1 MGPQFSID
9 ILQYW
14 AIIRRWLHL
23 ILIIAVV
30 AAVSAF
36 VFSVRTV
43 PVYRATSVVLIQQA
57 TNNALVVDYANVLTN
72 ERLARTYAQ
81 LLTTRPVLEQTLERL
96 GLQGQLD
103 PSTLKQNIRVS
114 PVRDTSLLRIQVEDT
129 DPERAVKLANTIPI
143 VFSDYIETVQ
153 TQRFQESK
161 RSLQAQIDRLQE
173 EISAIQARLEAERQ
187 ASGNGNTN
195 LLPLQ
200 TQLATLQSSYANLY
214 QQYEEVRLAEARA
227 QDTIIL
233 TEPALR
239 AKRVR
244 PQTSRNVL
252 MALIVGLMLG
262 VGAAFTI
269 EYLDDTVKTPDD
281 IARMTDFP
289 VLSGI
294 GEIQDKD
301 KLPLI
306 AAVDPKS
313 PITEAFRILRTNIEF
328 AGVDHPIRSL
338 LITSPSASEG
348 KSFIT
353 ANLAIVMAQQGYQ
366 VIVVDADLRKPT
378 QHKLFRVP
386 KNVGLTNWLLAP
398 DTFAIEDILHE
409 TKIPNLKVISS
420 GHRPPNPAELLGSQR
435 MRDLMRTLSEQ
446 ADIVLYDTP
455 PFLAVADASILAKH
469 VDGMLIVVRVGATR
483 IPALYQTIS
492 ESQRMNFRL
501 IGFVLNQLPP
511 RGSGYYYYYY
521 YSHYYHYYPNGEHS
535 ETARSWRFWPWKW
548 HRGKSRTVKRREKNS
563 EEPATKTLTE
573 RR

>member
-1 MGPQFSID
+1 MTSQFSID

-23 ILIIAVV
+23 ILAIAIV
-30 AAVSAF
+30 AALSAF
-36 VFSVRTV
+36 VFSIRTI
-43 PVYRATSVVLIQQA
+43 PVYRATSVILIQQA

-81 LLTTRPVLEQTLERL
+81 LLTTRPVLEQTLKRL
-96 GLQGQLD
+96 GLQGRLD
-103 PSTLKQNIRVS
+103 PGTLKQNIRVS

-129 DPERAVKLANTIPI
+129 DPERAVKLANTIPV

-161 RSLQAQIDRLQE
+161 RSLQAQIDRLQK
-173 EISAIQARLEAERQ
+173 EISALQGRLEAERQ
-187 ASGNGNTN
+187 TSGNDDPN

-200 TQLATLQSSYANLY
+200 TQLTTLQSSYANLY

-227 QDTIIL
+227 QDTVVL
-233 TEPALR
+233 TEPALH

-262 VGAAFTI
+262 AGAAFTI

-281 IARMTDFP
+281 IARMTDLP

-294 GEIQDKD
+294 GEIQDED

-328 AGVDHPIRSL
+328 AGVDHPVRSL

-353 ANLAIVMAQQGYQ
+353 ANLAVVMAQQGYQ
-366 VIVVDADLRKPT
+366 VIVVDADLRKPM
-378 QHKLFRVP
+378 QHELFGVP
-386 KNVGLTNWLLAP
+386 KNIGLTNLLLNP
-398 DTFAIEDILHE
+398 DTFTLEDILHE
-409 TKIPNLKVISS
+409 TEISNLKVISC
-420 GHRPPNPAELLGSQR
+420 GHRPPNPAELLGSRR
-435 MRDLMRTLSEQ
+435 MQDLMSTLTEQ

-469 VDGMLIVVRVGATR
+469 MDGILIVARVGATR
-483 IPALYQTIS
+483 LPALYQTIS
-492 ESQRMNFRL
+492 ESQRMNFRV

-521 YSHYYHYYPNGEHS
+521 YSYYYHYYPDGEHS

-548 HRGKSRTVKRREKNS
+548 HRGKAHKVKRRKRS
-563 EEPATKTLTE
+563 EEHTAESLTE
-573 RR
+573 GG